1 MANEFNLD
9 KAKEVLD
16 AGMNQAQELI
26 QDPSKINEVL
36 DSVQEKIKDI
46 PVVGTDLAN
55 IPTMISMVKCY
66 VTKEYTEVSPKV
78 VAALVSALLYL
89 IKGKDLI
96 PDAIPILGQ
105 VDDVA
110 VIAVAMKLIAPE
122 IEAFRQWQAAK
133 NNA

>member
-26 QDPSKINEVL
+26 QDPSKINDVL
-36 DSVQEKIKDI
+36 DQVQEKIKDI

-55 IPTMISMVKCY
+55 IPTMISMVKSY

-78 VAALVSALLYL
+78 VAALVSALLYVL
-89 IKGKDLI
+89 KGRDLI

-122 IEAFRQWQAAK
+122 IEAFKQWQAAK
-133 NNA
+133 ETA

>member
-16 AGMNQAQELI
+16 SGMNQAQELI
-26 QDPSKINEVL
+26 NDPSKINELLAQVE
-36 DSVQEKIKDI
+36 EKIKDI

-55 IPTMISMVKCY
+55 VPVMIAMVKGY
-66 VTKEYTEVSPKV
+66 ITKEYTAVSPKV
-78 VAALVSALLYL
+78 VASLVSALLYF

-96 PDAIPILGQ
+96 PDNIPILGK
-105 VDDVA
+105 VDDLA

-122 IEAFRQWQAAK
+122 IEAFKQWQETK
-133 NNA
+133 E

>member
-26 QDPSKINEVL
+26 QDPSKINDVL
-36 DSVQEKIKDI
+36 DQVQEKIKDI

-55 IPTMISMVKCY
+55 IPTMISMVKSY

-78 VAALVSALLYL
+78 VAALVSALLYVL
-89 IKGKDLI
+89 KGRDLI
-96 PDAIPILGQ
+96 PDAIPILRQ

-122 IEAFRQWQAAK
+122 IEAFKQWQAAK
-133 NNA
+133 ETA

>member
-16 AGMNQAQELI
+16 TGMSQAQELI
-26 QDPSKINEVL
+26 KDPSKINELLAQVE
-36 DSVQEKIKDI
+36 EKIKDI

-55 IPTMISMVKCY
+55 IPVMISMVRSY
-66 VTKEYTEVSPKV
+66 ITREYTEVSPKV

-96 PDAIPILGQ
+96 PDSIPILGQ

-122 IEAFRQWQAAK
+122 IDAFRQWQEGAK
-133 NNA
+133 A

>member
-26 QDPSKINEVL
+26 QDPSKINDVL
-36 DSVQEKIKDI
+36 DQVQEKIQDI

-55 IPTMISMVKCY
+55 IPTMISMVKSY

-78 VAALVSALLYL
+78 VAALVSALLYVL
-89 IKGKDLI
+89 KGRDLI

-122 IEAFRQWQAAK
+122 IEAFKQWRAAK
-133 NNA
+133 ETA

>member
-26 QDPSKINEVL
+26 QDPSKINDVL
-36 DSVQEKIKDI
+36 DQVQEKIKDI

-55 IPTMISMVKCY
+55 IPTMISMVKSY
-66 VTKEYTEVSPKV
+66 VTKEYIEVSPKV
-78 VAALVSALLYL
+78 VAALVSALLYVL
-89 IKGKDLI
+89 KGRDLI

-122 IEAFRQWQAAK
+122 IEAFKQWQAAK
-133 NNA
+133 ETA

>member
-26 QDPSKINEVL
+26 QDPSKINDVL
-36 DSVQEKIKDI
+36 DQVQEKIKDI

-55 IPTMISMVKCY
+55 IPTMISMVKSY

-78 VAALVSALLYL
+78 VAALVSALLYVL
-89 IKGKDLI
+89 KGRDLI

-122 IEAFRQWQAAK
+122 IEAFKQWQAAK
-133 NNA
+133 ESA

>member
-122 IEAFRQWQAAK
+122 IEAFRQWQEAK

>member
-26 QDPSKINEVL
+26 QDPSKINDVL
-36 DSVQEKIKDI
+36 DQVQEKIKDI

-55 IPTMISMVKCY
+55 IPTMISMVKSY

-78 VAALVSALLYL
+78 VAALVSALLYVL
-89 IKGKDLI
+89 KGRDLI

-110 VIAVAMKLIAPE
+110 VIAVAMSPKLPR
-122 IEAFRQWQAAK
+122 FPPFPSVTL
-133 NNA
+133 

>member
-26 QDPSKINEVL
+26 QDPSKINDVL
-36 DSVQEKIKDI
+36 DQVQEKIKDI
-46 PVVGTDLAN
+46 PLVGTDLAN
-55 IPTMISMVKCY
+55 IPTMISMVKSY

-78 VAALVSALLYL
+78 VAALVSALLYVL
-89 IKGKDLI
+89 KGRDLI

-122 IEAFRQWQAAK
+122 IEAFKQWQAAK
-133 NNA
+133 ETA

>member
-26 QDPSKINEVL
+26 QDPSKINDVL
-36 DSVQEKIKDI
+36 DQVQEKIKDI

-55 IPTMISMVKCY
+55 IPTMISMVKSY

-78 VAALVSALLYL
+78 VAALVSALLYVL
-89 IKGKDLI
+89 KGRDLI

-110 VIAVAMKLIAPE
+110 GIAVAMKLIAPE
-122 IEAFRQWQAAK
+122 IEAFKQWQAAK
-133 NNA
+133 ETA

>member
-26 QDPSKINEVL
+26 QDPSKINDVL
-36 DSVQEKIKDI
+36 DQVQEKIKDI

-55 IPTMISMVKCY
+55 IPIMISMVKSY

-78 VAALVSALLYL
+78 VAALVSALLYVL
-89 IKGKDLI
+89 KGRDLI

-122 IEAFRQWQAAK
+122 IEAFKQWQAAK
-133 NNA
+133 ETA